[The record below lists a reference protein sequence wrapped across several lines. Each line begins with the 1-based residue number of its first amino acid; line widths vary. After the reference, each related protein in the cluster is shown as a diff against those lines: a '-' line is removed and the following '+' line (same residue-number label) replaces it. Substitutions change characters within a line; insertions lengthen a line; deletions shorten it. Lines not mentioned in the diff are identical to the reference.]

1 MLYRSSDTIDLR
13 CIKDENTGVGGCVCF
28 SFLRLADLERSG
40 LCVRSYTAR
49 EPATN
54 KTPRVR
60 GACPLDHCVVLSP
73 RSPGPARSHT
83 HTAHSHTP
91 QHHKKKKSIFYQSI
105 TRDNTLRSY

>member
-13 CIKDENTGVGGCVCF
+13 CIKDENTGVCALAFCV
-28 SFLRLADLERSG
+28 SPADLERSG

-73 RSPGPARSHT
+73 RSPAVRRSHT
-83 HTAHSHTP
+83 HTQYTALAF
-91 QHHKKKKSIFYQSI
+91 I
-105 TRDNTLRSY
+105 